1 MVNPNAEHELH
12 GGCDV
17 LEQPHGRE
25 PDAPSAERE
34 EQQRDR
40 GDHPRAQYEDV
51 GRGIDSAEGA
61 SARVVLPEKKCHGE
75 RGEEEGFNG
84 ETDEGAERRFFAQEA
99 VSSPAGGKGEGDPRR
114 AAELRDHHADTE
126 GGERDGDPL
135 EAAQL
140 LMQEPASEGDVE
152 ERHEKVAE
160 AALDHVAGVD
170 APNVDQ
176 PIGGEQGRAE
186 DVQGRRLRRAERG
199 ANETERAL
207 GQDHTED

>member
-1 MVNPNAEHELH
+1 MVNPNAEYELH
-12 GGCDV
+12 GGCEI
-17 LEQPHGRE
+17 LEQTHGRE
-25 PDAPSAERE
+25 PDALSAERE

-51 GRGIDSAEGA
+51 GRGIDAAERTG
-61 SARVVLPEKKCHGE
+61 ARVVLPQKKRDGE

-99 VSSPAGGKGEGDPRR
+99 VSGPAGGNREGDPRR

-140 LMQEPASEGDVE
+140 LVQEPTSEGDVE

-176 PIGGEQGRAE
+176 PIGGEQG
-186 DVQGRRLRRAERG
+186 G
-199 ANETERAL
+199 AKEV
-207 GQDHTED
+207 